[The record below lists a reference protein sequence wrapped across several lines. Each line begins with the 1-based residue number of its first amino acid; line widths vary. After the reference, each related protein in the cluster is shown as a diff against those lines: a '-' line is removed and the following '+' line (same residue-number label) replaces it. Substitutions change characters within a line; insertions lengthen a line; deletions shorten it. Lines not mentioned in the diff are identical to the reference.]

1 MVEKSEKAKAQK
13 TGKMK
18 DNGRPAN
25 KQAAKKPDAKD
36 ARKTKKE
43 SEAEA
48 RLQELQDKYLRLSAE
63 FDNYRKRTLK
73 EKADLT
79 KYASEEVLVGLLP
92 VFDDIERAM
101 HSMDKTE
108 DIRSIKDGIL
118 LIYNKFSEFLK
129 QKGIQEIES
138 LHKDF
143 DTDCHDAITKVPAPE
158 KDLKG
163 KVVDVIEKGY
173 LLNGK
178 VVRYSKVVVGD

>member
-1 MVEKSEKAKAQK
+1 MVDKSEKKNVSETEDLKKSHQSGASE
-13 TGKMK
+13 TGKK
-18 DNGRPAN
+18 GPS
-25 KQAAKKPDAKD
+25 KS
-36 ARKTKKE
+36 ARKSKKE
-43 SEAEA
+43 SETEA
-48 RLQELQDKYLRLSAE
+48 KLSEMHDKYLRLSAE

-79 KYASEEVLVGLLP
+79 KFASEEVLVGLLP
-92 VFDDIERAM
+92 VLDDFDRAVV
-101 HSMDKTE
+101 SMEKT
-108 DIRSIKDGIL
+108 DDLQSLRDGIQ
-118 LIYNKFSEFLK
+118 LIYNKFSDFLK

-138 LHKDF
+138 LHKEF
-143 DTDCHDAITKVPAPE
+143 DTDCHDAITKVKAPK